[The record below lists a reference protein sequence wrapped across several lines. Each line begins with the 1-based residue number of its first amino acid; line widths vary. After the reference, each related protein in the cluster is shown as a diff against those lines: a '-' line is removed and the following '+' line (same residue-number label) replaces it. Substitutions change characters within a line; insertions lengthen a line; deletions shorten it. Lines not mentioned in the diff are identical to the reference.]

1 MNKSQGYLKYS
12 PKTLGNRISENWY
25 LVLHC
30 DEDIGKYYRYLFY
43 IANFKTIKLQRPAW
57 KEHITVIRNEEPA
70 NEFKYLWEKYDSRT
84 IEFEYEHN
92 VKDNDHYY
100 WFSAYSNDLLDI
112 REELGLKREPEIPFH
127 LSIGHK

>member
-43 IANFKTIKLQRPAW
+43 IANFKPFDKAGSYGIQEWIGMIGIEKINGSFYNVMGLPVHKL
-57 KEHITVIRNEEPA
+57 
-70 NEFKYLWEKYDSRT
+70 
-84 IEFEYEHN
+84 YE
-92 VKDNDHYY
+92 
-100 WFSAYSNDLLDI
+100 AL
-112 REELGLKREPEIPFH
+112 
-127 LSIGHK
+127 HKF